1 MRKIKIVGLLV
12 FILSISLAI
21 LSSSIRDKHEKNNLV
36 LDAINEQKAFTQE
49 ISKNIFY
56 IYKNKDAT
64 SQQLDESIKNFIN
77 NMNDKNNELN
87 KIASID
93 IEKEN
98 KKIVVLWNQFYL
110 SVQKFRDKN
119 KVTTLYS
126 NIILENIVKNIYTI
140 NLKLVVEFDTLI
152 VLHHK
157 HFEDLH
163 KNDKNLQY
171 ALYLLLIFLLI
182 YLFTQ
187 VKIIIAFI
195 QKFLTTS
202 TKIMSSSSIKDLEY
216 LEVEKS
222 TDEIRDAANNFNFLV
237 QNINNS
243 IEFSGKSIENA
254 YKSLEVCENN
264 IEELFEFLNEMQENK
279 NVDEELTKKEDV
291 LILSLEELSSS
302 TLNLKN
308 LKKDL
313 DALISHQKS

>member
-1 MRKIKIVGLLV
+1 MKKIKIVGLFV

-21 LSSSIRDKHEKNNLV
+21 LSSSIRENNEDNNLL

-93 IEKEN
+93 IEEEN
-98 KKIVVLWNQFYL
+98 KKIAILWNQFYL
-110 SVQKFRDKN
+110 SVQKFRDN
-119 KVTTLYS
+119 TKVTTLYS

-152 VLHHK
+152 TLHHE

-163 KNDKNLQY
+163 KNDITLQY

-182 YLFTQ
+182 YLFAQ

-216 LEVEKS
+216 LELEKS

-237 QNINNS
+237 KNINNS
-243 IEFSGKSIENA
+243 IDFSGKSIENA

-264 IEELFEFLNEMQENK
+264 IEELFEFLNEMKENESID
-279 NVDEELTKKEDV
+279 DEFTKKEDV
-291 LILSLEELSSS
+291 LISSLEELSSS
-302 TLNLKN
+302 ALNLKN

-313 DALISHQKS
+313 DALISHNKS